1 MNSNKKSLAFCA
13 ADVEHEERANTNRL
27 NADETNLLILRLY
40 IVFFIQIMNW
50 FWKKGV
56 VCKIIS
62 IWPLLSLDMRGRKKC
77 IFIDRIKLNLK
88 KQTKSKLKWNLQQ
101 SPIAAG
107 AGLSQV

>member
-40 IVFFIQIMNW
+40 IVFYSNNELIL
-50 FWKKGV
+50 KKGV
-56 VCKIIS
+56 VCYIIL
-62 IWPLLSLDMRGRKKC
+62 IWPLLSLDMRGRNKC

-88 KQTKSKLKWNLQQ
+88 KQTKSKLK
-101 SPIAAG
+101 
-107 AGLSQV
+107 